1 MPQVEYTKAKGLV
14 QNSGS
19 GFSLNQIEAT
29 SGDVTLTQG
38 TAVCVITAAHE
49 VTLPTSPNKGDVV
62 IVTMGAAAAGVLKG
76 DGAAFGDITFN
87 AIGDGAVCVYDGT
100 TWQAVISNA

>member
-14 QNSGS
+14 QKTGS
-19 GFSLNQIEAT
+19 GFSLNQIHT
-29 SGDVTLTQG
+29 TTGNVTLDQG
-38 TAVCVITAAHE
+38 TTVCVISSNHE
-49 VTLPTSPNKGDVV
+49 VTLPTSPNDGDMI
-62 IVTMGAAAAGVLKG
+62 IVMMSAAAAGVLKG

-100 TWQAVISNA
+100 NWQAVISNA